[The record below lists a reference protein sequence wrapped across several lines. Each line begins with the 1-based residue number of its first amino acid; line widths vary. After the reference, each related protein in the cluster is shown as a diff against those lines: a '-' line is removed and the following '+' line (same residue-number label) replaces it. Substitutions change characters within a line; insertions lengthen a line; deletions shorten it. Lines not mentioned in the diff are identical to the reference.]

1 MTQLA
6 NTATPTDLLDRRSAA
21 VEEMIDRV
29 REIERRQGVT
39 RPALAAIEREL
50 IHLAS
55 RSELFPKE
63 QFAIKPGKPTIY
75 RLAEDPDNRF
85 ALYASAG
92 ALGKYQ
98 PPHNHTTWAVIA
110 GVHGNE
116 HNVMY
121 ERCDDRSVPGQG
133 KLRKTG
139 ERTVERGV
147 AVSYLPDDFH
157 TIQTLGNEEGLHL
170 HLYGLSLE
178 HLPDRIGF
186 KTPEDTAYE
195 RFMRAPN
202 IGAPLLPAH
211 DLKAM
216 ISDGGEL
223 AILDVREEGVFS
235 RRHLLFASSLP
246 LSRLELRI
254 DALVPRRSTRI
265 VLCDGDDGLAQR
277 AAARLMNLGYR
288 NLAILDGGVE
298 AWGQAGFEVFSGTYV
313 PSKAFGEFVE
323 HEEETPRMEA
333 AEIKALVDQGRDVV
347 ILDSRPLDEFRKMSI
362 PGGIDCPGAELVHR
376 AFGLVRSPDALVV
389 VNCAGRTRS
398 IIGAQSLINAGMPNK
413 VVALK
418 NGTMGW
424 HLAGLKLAHGET
436 RMAPLPMA
444 DGLWKAMQAA
454 ERVAKRF
461 GVRSIGL
468 NDLAR
473 FETESGERS
482 LYVFDVRSPEEYRS
496 GHRPGSRSA
505 PGGQLVQATDSY
517 AATRNARLV
526 LIDDNGVRAT
536 MTASWLIQM
545 GWDEVYVL
553 DGGLDG
559 PLEIGL
565 EPRTVL
571 GLAQA
576 KAPWIDP
583 HGLRSLLDAGEAVVV
598 DLDTSLRF
606 RERRIPGA
614 VFGIRSRLKELVPT
628 LPKGRRIVL
637 TSGDGLVAKLAAD
650 EVRAMTESEVAALL
664 GGTEAWI
671 AAGLP
676 TQSGADGLPAE
687 PDDVWY
693 RPYDRTTGVEEAM
706 KEYLSWELDLVRQ
719 IARDGDTRFR
729 TFPATMT

>member
-6 NTATPTDLLDRRSAA
+6 NTATPTDLLDRRHAA
-21 VEEMIDRV
+21 VNDVIDRV

-39 RPALAAIEREL
+39 RPALASIEREL

-55 RSELFPKE
+55 RTELFPKE
-63 QFAIKPGKPTIY
+63 QFAIRAGKPTIY

-92 ALGKYQ
+92 ARGKYQ

-110 GVHGNE
+110 GVYGQE

-121 ERCDDRSVPGQG
+121 ERSDDRSVPGQG
-133 KLRKTG
+133 NLRKTG

-157 TIQTLGNEEGLHL
+157 TIQTQGGEEGLHL

-186 KTPEDTAYE
+186 KTPEETSYE
-195 RFMRAPN
+195 RFTRAPN
-202 IGAPLLPAH
+202 IGAPLLPTR
-211 DLKAM
+211 DLKTM
-216 ISDGGEL
+216 ITDGGEL

-246 LSRLELRI
+246 LSRLELGI
-254 DALVPRRSTRI
+254 DALVPRRSARI
-265 VLCDGDDGLAQR
+265 VLIDADDGLAQR
-277 AAARLMNLGYR
+277 AAAKLMRFGYR

-298 AWGQAGFEVFSGTYV
+298 GWAEAGFELFGGTYV

-323 HEEETPRMEA
+323 HSQETPRMEA
-333 AEIKALVDQGRDVV
+333 AEVKALVDAGQDIV

-362 PGGIDCPGAELVHR
+362 PGGLDCPGAELVHR
-376 AFGLVRSPDALVV
+376 AFGLVRSPDTLVV

-398 IIGAQSLINAGMPNK
+398 IIGAQSLINAGLPNK

-424 HLAGLKLAHGET
+424 HLAGLKLAKGET
-436 RMAPLPMA
+436 AMAPLPTAEGLAKAKEAA
-444 DGLWKAMQAA
+444 D
-454 ERVAKRF
+454 RVARRF
-461 GVRSIGL
+461 GVRSIGPA
-468 NDLAR
+468 DLAR
-473 FETESGERS
+473 VRAEAAARS
-482 LYVFDVRSPEEYRS
+482 LYVFDVRSPEEYRC
-496 GHRPGSRSA
+496 GHRPGSRST

-517 AATRNARLV
+517 AATRNARIVLV
-526 LIDDNGVRAT
+526 DDNGVRAT

-545 GWDEVYVL
+545 GWEDVYVL

-559 PLEIGL
+559 PQEIGP
-565 EPRTVL
+565 EPRSVL
-571 GLAQA
+571 GLGGV
-576 KAPWIDP
+576 KASWIDP
-583 HGLRSLLDAGEAVVV
+583 HGLKQRLDAGDTIVI

-606 RERRIPGA
+606 RERHIPGA
-614 VFGIRSRLKELVPT
+614 VFGIRSRLQDLVST
-628 LPKGRRIVL
+628 LSKGKRLVL
-637 TSGDGLVAKLAAD
+637 TSSDGLAAKLAAD
-650 EVRAMTESEVAALL
+650 EVRAMAETEVSALL
-664 GGTEAWI
+664 GGTEAW
-671 AAGLP
+671 AAASLP
-676 TQSGADGLPAE
+676 TASGTETLPAE

-693 RPYDRTTGVEEAM
+693 RPYDRATGVEEAM

-719 IARDGDTRFR
+719 IERDGDTRFR
-729 TFPATMT
+729 TFPAA

>member
-1 MTQLA
+1 MSQQSNRA
-6 NTATPTDLLDRRSAA
+6 ISTDLLDRRAAA
-21 VEEMIDRV
+21 VNDMIERV

-39 RPALAAIEREL
+39 RAGLASIEREL
-50 IHLAS
+50 IQLAS
-55 RSELFPKE
+55 RTELFPKE
-63 QFAIKPGKPTIY
+63 QFAILPGKPTIY
-75 RLAEDPDNRF
+75 RLAEDPDHRF

-110 GVHGNE
+110 GVYGQE

-121 ERCDDRSVPGQG
+121 ERVDDRSVPGRG

-139 ERTVERGV
+139 ERTVTKGV

-157 TIQTLGNEEGLHL
+157 TIQTKGDEEGLHL

-186 KTPEDTAYE
+186 KTPDDTAYE

-216 ISDGGEL
+216 ITDGDEL
-223 AILDVREEGVFS
+223 AILDVREEGVFA

-254 DALVPRRSTRI
+254 DALVPRRQARI
-265 VLCDGDDGLAQR
+265 VLIDADDGLAQR
-277 AAARLMNLGYR
+277 AAAKLMSFGYR
-288 NLAILDGGVE
+288 NLAILDGGIE
-298 AWGQAGFEVFSGTYV
+298 GWAKAGYELFSGTYV

-323 HEEETPRMEA
+323 HEDGTPRMDA
-333 AEIKALVDQGRDVV
+333 AEIKALVEKGLDVV

-376 AFGLVRSPDALVV
+376 AFGLVRSPDTLVV

-398 IIGAQSLINAGMPNK
+398 IIGAQSLINAGLPNK

-424 HLAGLKLAHGET
+424 HLAGLKLAHGEKT
-436 RMAPLPMA
+436 MAPLPSSE
-444 DGLWKAMQAA
+444 GLRHAREAA
-454 ERVAKRF
+454 ERVAARF
-461 GVRSIGL
+461 GVRSIGTA
-468 NDLAR
+468 DLAR
-473 FETESGERS
+473 FEEESEQRS
-482 LYVFDVRSPEEYRS
+482 LYAFDVRSPEEYRA
-496 GHRPGSRSA
+496 GHRARSRSA

-517 AATRNARLV
+517 MAIRNARVVLV
-526 LIDDNGVRAT
+526 DDNGVRAT

-545 GWDEVYVL
+545 GWSEVYVL
-553 DGGLDG
+553 DGGLG
-559 PLEIGL
+559 GALETGA
-565 EPRTVL
+565 EHRCVL
-571 GLAQA
+571 GLGRVR
-576 KAPWIDP
+576 APWIDP
-583 HGLRSLLDAGEAVVV
+583 HGLKALTDAGEAVVI

-606 RERRIPGA
+606 RERRISGA
-614 VFGIRSRLKELVPT
+614 VFGIRSRLKDLVPT
-628 LPKGRRIVL
+628 LPKGRRLVL
-637 TSGDGLVAKLAAD
+637 TSSDGLAAKLAAD
-650 EVRAMTESEVAALL
+650 EVRALTEMDVAALL
-664 GGTEAWI
+664 GGTEAWV

-676 TQSGADGLPAE
+676 TQSGAEGLPAE

-693 RPYDRTTGVEEAM
+693 RPYDRATGVEEAM
-706 KEYLSWELDLVRQ
+706 KEYLSWEVDLVRQ
-719 IARDGDTRFR
+719 IERDGDTRFR
-729 TFPATMT
+729 TFPA

>member
-6 NTATPTDLLDRRSAA
+6 NTASPADLLDRRAAA
-21 VEEMIDRV
+21 VSDVIERV

-55 RSELFPKE
+55 RTELFPKE
-63 QFAIKPGKPTIY
+63 QFAILPGKPAIF

-110 GVHGNE
+110 GVFGQE

-139 ERTVERGV
+139 ERTVTKGV

-157 TIQTLGNEEGLHL
+157 TIQTQGDEEGLHL

-186 KTPEDTAYE
+186 ATPEATEYE

-202 IGAPLLPAH
+202 IGAPLLPAR

-216 ISDGGEL
+216 ISDSGEL

-235 RRHLLFASSLP
+235 KKHLLFASSLP

-254 DALVPRRSTRI
+254 DALVPRRSSRI
-265 VLCDGDDGLAQR
+265 VLVDGDDGLSQR
-277 AAARLMNLGYR
+277 AAAKLMRFGYR

-298 AWGQAGFEVFSGTYV
+298 GWAKAGYELFSGTYV

-323 HEEETPRMEA
+323 HEDGTPRMEA
-333 AEIKALVDQGRDVV
+333 AEIKALADKGQDMI

-376 AFGLVRSPDALVV
+376 AFGLVRSPETLVV

-398 IIGAQSLINAGMPNK
+398 IIGAQSLINAGLPNK

-424 HLAGLKLAHGET
+424 HLAGLKLAHGEKA
-436 RMAPLPMA
+436 MAPLPA
-444 DGLWKAMQAA
+444 AEGLKKAKEAA
-454 ERVAKRF
+454 ERVARRF
-461 GVRSIGL
+461 GVRSIGPA
-468 NDLAR
+468 DLAR
-473 FETESGERS
+473 FEAESESRS
-482 LYVFDVRSPEEYRS
+482 LYVFDVRSPEEYRA

-517 AATRNARLV
+517 AATRNARLA
-526 LIDDNGVRAT
+526 LIDNNAIRAT

-545 GWDEVYVL
+545 GWDEVYVV

-559 PLEIGL
+559 ALETGPERRRVAGL
-565 EPRTVL
+565 GQV
-571 GLAQA
+571 AS
-576 KAPWIDP
+576 PWIDP
-583 HGLRSLLDAGEAVVV
+583 HGLKALADAGEAVVI

-606 RERRIPGA
+606 RERRIRGA
-614 VFGIRSRLKELVPT
+614 VFGVRSRLKDLVPT
-628 LPKGRRIVL
+628 LTKGRRIVL
-637 TSGDGLVAKLAAD
+637 TSSDGLAAKLAAD
-650 EVRAMTESEVAALL
+650 EVRALTEMDVAALL
-664 GGTEAWI
+664 GGTEAWV

-676 TQSGADGLPAE
+676 TESGAEGLPAE

-693 RPYDRTTGVEEAM
+693 RPYDRATGVEEAM

-719 IARDGDTRFR
+719 ISRDGDTRFR
-729 TFPATMT
+729 TFPA

>member
-1 MTQLA
+1 MSQQSNRA
-6 NTATPTDLLDRRSAA
+6 ISTDLLDRRAAA
-21 VEEMIDRV
+21 VNDMIERV

-39 RPALAAIEREL
+39 RAGLASIEREL
-50 IHLAS
+50 IQLAS
-55 RSELFPKE
+55 RTELFPKE
-63 QFAIKPGKPTIY
+63 QFAILPGKPTIY
-75 RLAEDPDNRF
+75 RLAEDPDHRF

-110 GVHGNE
+110 GVYGQE

-121 ERCDDRSVPGQG
+121 ERVDDRSVPGRG

-139 ERTVERGV
+139 ERTVTKGV

-157 TIQTLGNEEGLHL
+157 TIQTKGDQEGLHL

-216 ISDGGEL
+216 ITDGGEL
-223 AILDVREEGVFS
+223 AILDVREEGVFA

-254 DALVPRRSTRI
+254 DALVPRRTARV
-265 VLCDGDDGLAQR
+265 VLIDADDGLAQR
-277 AAARLMNLGYR
+277 AAARLMTFGYH
-288 NLAILDGGVE
+288 NLAILDGGIE
-298 AWGQAGFEVFSGTYV
+298 GWAKAGYELFSGTYV

-323 HEEETPRMEA
+323 HEDGTPRMDA
-333 AEIKALVDQGRDVV
+333 AEIKALVEKGLDVV

-376 AFGLVRSPDALVV
+376 AFGLVRSPDTLVV

-398 IIGAQSLINAGMPNK
+398 IIGAQSLINAGLPNK

-424 HLAGLKLAHGET
+424 HLAGLKLAHGEKT
-436 RMAPLPMA
+436 MAPLPSSE
-444 DGLWKAMQAA
+444 GLRHAREAA
-454 ERVAKRF
+454 ERVAARF
-461 GVRSIGL
+461 GVRSIGTA
-468 NDLAR
+468 DLAR
-473 FETESGERS
+473 FEEESEQRS
-482 LYVFDVRSPEEYRS
+482 LYAFDVRSPEEYRA
-496 GHRPGSRSA
+496 GHRARSRSA

-517 AATRNARLV
+517 MAIRNARVVLV
-526 LIDDNGVRAT
+526 DDNGVRAT

-545 GWDEVYVL
+545 GWSEVYVL
-553 DGGLDG
+553 DGGLG
-559 PLEIGL
+559 GALETGA
-565 EPRTVL
+565 EHRCVL
-571 GLAQA
+571 GLGRVR
-576 KAPWIDP
+576 APWIDP
-583 HGLRSLLDAGEAVVV
+583 HGLKALTDAGEAVVI

-606 RERRIPGA
+606 RERRISGA
-614 VFGIRSRLKELVPT
+614 VFGIRSRLKDLVPT
-628 LPKGRRIVL
+628 LPKGRRLVL
-637 TSGDGLVAKLAAD
+637 TSSDGLAAKLAAD
-650 EVRAMTESEVAALL
+650 EVRALTEMDVAALL
-664 GGTEAWI
+664 GGTEAWV

-676 TQSGADGLPAE
+676 TQSGAEGLPAE

-693 RPYDRTTGVEEAM
+693 RPYDRATGVEEAM
-706 KEYLSWELDLVRQ
+706 KEYLSWEVDLVRQ
-719 IARDGDTRFR
+719 IERDGDTRFR
-729 TFPATMT
+729 TFPA

>member
-1 MTQLA
+1 MTQLSNRA
-6 NTATPTDLLDRRSAA
+6 TATDLSDRRSAA
-21 VEEMIDRV
+21 IDEVIDRV

-50 IHLAS
+50 IRLAS
-55 RSELFPKE
+55 RSELFPPE
-63 QFAIKPGKPTIY
+63 QFPARAGKAAVY
-75 RLAEDPDNRF
+75 RLAEDADNRF

-92 ALGKYQ
+92 APGKYQ

-110 GVHGNE
+110 GVYGDE

-121 ERCDDRSVPGQG
+121 ERVDDRSVPGKG
-133 KLRKTG
+133 RLRKTG
-139 ERTVERGV
+139 ERYVNRGV

-157 TIQTLGNEEGLHL
+157 TIAVNGKDPALHL

-178 HLPDRIGF
+178 HLPHRIGF
-186 KTPEDTAYE
+186 KTPEDTDYE
-195 RFMRAPN
+195 VFMRAPN
-202 IGAPLLPAH
+202 ITAPLLPPGE
-211 DLKAM
+211 LKAT
-216 ISDGGEL
+216 IADDGEL

-246 LSRLELRI
+246 LSRLELKI

-265 VLCDGDDGLAQR
+265 VLCDADDGLAQR
-277 AAARLMNLGYR
+277 AAARLMRLGYC
-288 NLAILDGGVE
+288 NLAILDGGIDGW
-298 AWGQAGFEVFSGTYV
+298 AKSGFELFSGTYV

-323 HEEETPRMEA
+323 HKEETPRMEA
-333 AEIKALVDQGRDVV
+333 AEVKALVDQGRDVV
-347 ILDSRPLDEFRKMSI
+347 ILDSRPLEEFKKMSI

-376 AFGLVRSPDALVV
+376 AFGLVRSPETLVV

-398 IIGAQSLINAGMPNK
+398 IIGAQSLINAGLPNK

-424 HLAGLKLAHGET
+424 HLAGLTLAHGEK
-436 RMAPLPMA
+436 RMAPLPA
-444 DGLWKAMQAA
+444 AEGLKKAREAA
-454 ERVAKRF
+454 ERIARRF
-461 GVRSIGL
+461 GVRSIGPA
-468 NDLAR
+468 DLAR
-473 FETESGERS
+473 FETESESRS
-482 LYVFDVRSPEEYRS
+482 LYVFDVRSPEEYRA
-496 GHRPGSRSA
+496 GHRPGARSA

-526 LIDDNGVRAT
+526 LVDDTGVRST

-545 GWDEVYVL
+545 GWDDVYVL

-559 PLEIGL
+559 PLEIGPEHL
-565 EPRTVL
+565 TVL
-571 GLAQA
+571 GLGQV

-583 HGLRSLLDAGEAVVV
+583 HGLKSLIDAGEAVVV

-614 VFGIRSRLKELVPT
+614 VFGIRSRLNGLVPT
-628 LPKGRRIVL
+628 LPKGRRLVL
-637 TSGDGLVAKLAAD
+637 TSGDGLAAKLAAG
-650 EVRAMTESEVAALL
+650 EVGSLTEAAVAALL
-664 GGTEAWI
+664 GGTDAWV
-671 AAGLP
+671 AAGFP
-676 TQSGADGLPAE
+676 TAAGADGLPAE

-693 RPYDRTTGVEEAM
+693 RPYDRATGVEEAM

-719 IARDGDTRFR
+719 IERDGDTRFR
-729 TFPATMT
+729 VFPAA

>member
-1 MTQLA
+1 MSQLS
-6 NTATPTDLLDRRSAA
+6 NHATSTDLLDRRAAA
-21 VEEMIDRV
+21 VNEVIERV

-39 RPALAAIEREL
+39 RAGLASIEREL
-50 IHLAS
+50 IQLAS
-55 RSELFPKE
+55 RTELFPRD
-63 QFAIKPGKPTIY
+63 QFAIRPGKPAIY
-75 RLAEDPDNRF
+75 RLAEDPDHRF

-110 GVHGNE
+110 GVYGHE

-121 ERCDDRSVPGQG
+121 ERVDDRSVPGQG
-133 KLRKTG
+133 RLRKTG
-139 ERTVERGV
+139 ERTVTKGV

-157 TIQTLGNEEGLHL
+157 TIQTAGNEEGLHL

-216 ISDGGEL
+216 ITDGAEL
-223 AILDVREEGVFS
+223 AILDVREEGVFAKC
-235 RRHLLFASSLP
+235 HLLFASSLP

-254 DALVPRRSTRI
+254 DALVPCRSARI
-265 VLCDGDDGLAQR
+265 VLIDADDGLAQR
-277 AAARLMNLGYR
+277 AAARLMTFGYR
-288 NLAILDGGVE
+288 NLAILDRGIEGW
-298 AWGQAGFEVFSGTYV
+298 AKAGYELFSGTYV

-323 HEEETPRMEA
+323 HEDGTPRMEA
-333 AEIKALVDQGRDVV
+333 AEIKALADKGQDIV

-376 AFGLVRSPDALVV
+376 AFGMVRSPETLVV

-398 IIGAQSLINAGMPNK
+398 IIGAQSLINAGLPNK

-424 HLAGLKLAHGET
+424 HLAGLKLAHGEKT
-436 RMAPLPMA
+436 MAPLPVA
-444 DGLWKAMQAA
+444 EGLKKAKEAA
-454 ERVAKRF
+454 ERVAARF
-461 GVRSIGL
+461 GVRSIGAA
-468 NDLAR
+468 DLTR
-473 FETESGERS
+473 FEEEREQRS
-482 LYVFDVRSPEEYRS
+482 LYVFDVRSPEEYRA
-496 GHRPGSRSA
+496 GHRARSRSA

-517 AATRNARLV
+517 MATRNARVVLV
-526 LIDDNGVRAT
+526 DDNGVRAT

-545 GWDEVYVL
+545 GWSDVYVL
-553 DGGLDG
+553 ADGLDG
-559 PLEIGL
+559 ALETGP
-565 EPRTVL
+565 EHRAVP
-571 GLAQA
+571 GLAQV
-576 KAPWIDP
+576 KAAWIDP
-583 HGLRSLLDAGEAVVV
+583 HGLKGLIDAGEAVVI
-598 DLDTSLRF
+598 DLDTSLRY
-606 RERRIPGA
+606 RERRIAGA
-614 VFGIRSRLKELVPT
+614 VFGIRSRLKDLVPT
-628 LPKGRRIVL
+628 LPKGRRLVL

-650 EVRAMTESEVAALL
+650 EVRALTEMDVAALL
-664 GGTEAWI
+664 GGTDAWV

-676 TQSGADGLPAE
+676 TQSGIDGLPAE

-693 RPYDRTTGVEEAM
+693 RPYDRATGVEAAM
-706 KEYLSWELDLVRQ
+706 KEYLSWEVDLVRQ
-719 IARDGDTRFR
+719 IERDGDTRFR
-729 TFPATMT
+729 TFPA

>member
-1 MTQLA
+1 MSQLS
-6 NTATPTDLLDRRSAA
+6 NRATSTDLLDRRAAA
-21 VEEMIDRV
+21 VNDMIERV

-39 RPALAAIEREL
+39 RAGLASIEREL
-50 IHLAS
+50 IQLAS
-55 RSELFPKE
+55 RTELFPKE
-63 QFAIKPGKPTIY
+63 QFAILPGKPTIY
-75 RLAEDPDNRF
+75 RLAEDPDHRF

-110 GVHGNE
+110 GVYGQE

-121 ERCDDRSVPGQG
+121 ERVDDRSVPGRG

-139 ERTVERGV
+139 ERTVTKGV

-157 TIQTLGNEEGLHL
+157 TIQTKGDEEGLHL

-186 KTPEDTAYE
+186 KTPDDTAYE

-216 ISDGGEL
+216 ITDGDEL
-223 AILDVREEGVFS
+223 AILDVREEGVFA

-254 DALVPRRSTRI
+254 DALVPRRQARI
-265 VLCDGDDGLAQR
+265 VLIDADDGLAQR
-277 AAARLMNLGYR
+277 AAAKLMSFGYR
-288 NLAILDGGVE
+288 NLAILDGGIE
-298 AWGQAGFEVFSGTYV
+298 GWAKAGYELFSGTYV

-323 HEEETPRMEA
+323 HEDGTPRMDA
-333 AEIKALVDQGRDVV
+333 AEIKALVEKGLDVV

-376 AFGLVRSPDALVV
+376 AFGLVRSPDTLVV

-398 IIGAQSLINAGMPNK
+398 IIGAQSLINAGLPNK

-424 HLAGLKLAHGET
+424 HLAGLKLAHGEKT
-436 RMAPLPMA
+436 MAPLPSSE
-444 DGLWKAMQAA
+444 GLRHAREAA
-454 ERVAKRF
+454 ERVAARF
-461 GVRSIGL
+461 GVRSIGTA
-468 NDLAR
+468 DLAR
-473 FETESGERS
+473 FEEESEQRS
-482 LYVFDVRSPEEYRS
+482 LYAFDVRSPEEYRA
-496 GHRPGSRSA
+496 GHRARSRSA

-517 AATRNARLV
+517 MAIRNARVVLV
-526 LIDDNGVRAT
+526 DDNGVRAT

-545 GWDEVYVL
+545 GWSEVYVL
-553 DGGLDG
+553 DGGLG
-559 PLEIGL
+559 GALETGA
-565 EPRTVL
+565 EHRCVL
-571 GLAQA
+571 GLGRVR
-576 KAPWIDP
+576 APWIDP
-583 HGLRSLLDAGEAVVV
+583 HGLKALTDAGEAVVI

-606 RERRIPGA
+606 RERRISGA
-614 VFGIRSRLKELVPT
+614 VFGIRSRLKDLVPT
-628 LPKGRRIVL
+628 LPKGRRLVL
-637 TSGDGLVAKLAAD
+637 TSSDGLAAKLAAD
-650 EVRAMTESEVAALL
+650 EVRALTEMDVAALL
-664 GGTEAWI
+664 GGTEAWV

-676 TQSGADGLPAE
+676 TQSGAEGLPAE

-693 RPYDRTTGVEEAM
+693 RPYDRATGVEEAM
-706 KEYLSWELDLVRQ
+706 KEYLSWEVDLVRQ
-719 IARDGDTRFR
+719 IERDGDTRFR
-729 TFPATMT
+729 TFPA

>member
-1 MTQLA
+1 MSQLS
-6 NTATPTDLLDRRSAA
+6 NRATSTDLLDRRAAA
-21 VEEMIDRV
+21 VNEVIERV
-29 REIERRQGVT
+29 REIEHRLGVT
-39 RPALAAIEREL
+39 RPAMAAIEREL
-50 IHLAS
+50 IQLAS
-55 RSELFPKE
+55 RTELFPKE
-63 QFAIKPGKPTIY
+63 QFAILPGKPAIY
-75 RLAEDPDNRF
+75 RLAEDPDHRF

-110 GVHGNE
+110 GVYGQE

-121 ERCDDRSVPGQG
+121 ERVDDRSVPGQG
-133 KLRKTG
+133 KLKKTG
-139 ERTVERGV
+139 ERTVTKGV

-157 TIQTLGNEEGLHL
+157 TIQTKGDEEGLHL

-202 IGAPLLPAH
+202 IGAPLLPAQ

-216 ISDGGEL
+216 ITDGAEL

-235 RRHLLFASSLP
+235 KRHLLFASSLP

-254 DALVPRRSTRI
+254 DALVPRRSARI
-265 VLCDGDDGLAQR
+265 VLIDADDGLAQR
-277 AAARLMNLGYR
+277 AAAKLMLFGYR
-288 NLAILDGGVE
+288 NLAILDGGIE
-298 AWGQAGFEVFSGTYV
+298 AWAKAGYELFSGTYV

-323 HEEETPRMEA
+323 HEDGTPRMDA
-333 AEIKALVDQGRDVV
+333 AEIKALADKGQDIV

-376 AFGLVRSPDALVV
+376 AFGLVRSPETLVV

-398 IIGAQSLINAGMPNK
+398 IIGAQSLINAGLPNK

-424 HLAGLKLAHGET
+424 HLAGLELAHGEKT
-436 RMAPLPMA
+436 MAPLPSA
-444 DGLWKAMQAA
+444 EGLKAAKDAA
-454 ERVAKRF
+454 ERVAARF
-461 GVRSIGL
+461 GVRSIGIA
-468 NDLAR
+468 DLAR
-473 FETESGERS
+473 FEEESTQRS
-482 LYVFDVRSPEEYRS
+482 LYVFDVRSPEEYRA

-517 AATRNARLV
+517 MATRNARVVLV
-526 LIDDNGVRAT
+526 DDNGIRAT

-545 GWDEVYVL
+545 GWSDVYVL
-553 DGGLDG
+553 DGGLPG
-559 PLEIGL
+559 ALVTGAERP
-565 EPRTVL
+565 TVL
-571 GLAQA
+571 GLGLV
-576 KAPWIDP
+576 KSPWIDP
-583 HGLRSLLDAGEAVVV
+583 HGLKSLLDAGEAVVI
-598 DLDTSLRF
+598 DLDTSLRY

-614 VFGIRSRLKELVPT
+614 VFGIRSRLKDLVPN
-628 LPKGRRIVL
+628 LPKGRRLVL
-637 TSGDGLVAKLAAD
+637 TSGDGLAARLAAD
-650 EVRAMTESEVAALL
+650 EVRALTEMDVAALL
-664 GGTEAWI
+664 GGTEAWA

-676 TQSGADGLPAE
+676 TQSGAEGLPPE

-693 RPYDRTTGVEEAM
+693 RPYDRATGVEAAM
-706 KEYLSWELDLVRQ
+706 KEYLSWEVDLVRQ
-719 IARDGDTRFR
+719 IERDGDARFR
-729 TFPATMT
+729 KFPR

>member
-1 MTQLA
+1 MSQLS
-6 NTATPTDLLDRRSAA
+6 NRATSTDLLDRRAAA
-21 VEEMIDRV
+21 VNDMIERV

-39 RPALAAIEREL
+39 RAGLASIEREL
-50 IHLAS
+50 IQLAS
-55 RSELFPKE
+55 RTELFPKE
-63 QFAIKPGKPTIY
+63 QFAILPGKPTIY
-75 RLAEDPDNRF
+75 RLAEDPDHRF

-110 GVHGNE
+110 GVYGQE

-121 ERCDDRSVPGQG
+121 ERVDDRSVPGRG
-133 KLRKTG
+133 RLRKTG
-139 ERTVERGV
+139 ERTVTKGV

-157 TIQTLGNEEGLHL
+157 TIQTKGDEEGLHL

-186 KTPEDTAYE
+186 KTPDDTAYE

-216 ISDGGEL
+216 ITDGDEL
-223 AILDVREEGVFS
+223 AILDVREEGVFA

-254 DALVPRRSTRI
+254 DALVPRRQARI
-265 VLCDGDDGLAQR
+265 VLIDADDGLAQR
-277 AAARLMNLGYR
+277 AAAKLMSFGYR
-288 NLAILDGGVE
+288 NLAILDGGIE
-298 AWGQAGFEVFSGTYV
+298 GWAKAGYELFSGTYV

-323 HEEETPRMEA
+323 HEDGTPRMDA
-333 AEIKALVDQGRDVV
+333 AEIKALVEKGLDVV

-376 AFGLVRSPDALVV
+376 AFGLVRSPDTLVV

-398 IIGAQSLINAGMPNK
+398 IIGAQSLINAGLPNK

-424 HLAGLKLAHGET
+424 HLAGLKLAHGEKT
-436 RMAPLPMA
+436 MAPLPSSE
-444 DGLWKAMQAA
+444 GLRHAREAA
-454 ERVAKRF
+454 ERVAARF
-461 GVRSIGL
+461 GVRSIGTA
-468 NDLAR
+468 DLAR
-473 FETESGERS
+473 FEEESEQRS
-482 LYVFDVRSPEEYRS
+482 LYAFDVRSPEEYRA
-496 GHRPGSRSA
+496 GHRARSRSA

-517 AATRNARLV
+517 MAIRNARVVLV
-526 LIDDNGVRAT
+526 DDNGVRAT

-545 GWDEVYVL
+545 GWSEVYVL
-553 DGGLDG
+553 DGGLG
-559 PLEIGL
+559 GALETGA
-565 EPRTVL
+565 EHRCVL
-571 GLAQA
+571 GLGRVR
-576 KAPWIDP
+576 APWIDP
-583 HGLRSLLDAGEAVVV
+583 HGLKALTDAGEAVVI

-606 RERRIPGA
+606 RERRISGA
-614 VFGIRSRLKELVPT
+614 VFGIRSRLKDLVPT
-628 LPKGRRIVL
+628 LPKGRRLVL
-637 TSGDGLVAKLAAD
+637 TSSDGLAAKLAAD
-650 EVRAMTESEVAALL
+650 EVRALTEMDVAALL
-664 GGTEAWI
+664 GGTEAWV

-676 TQSGADGLPAE
+676 TQSGAEGLPAE

-693 RPYDRTTGVEEAM
+693 RPYDRATGVEEAM
-706 KEYLSWELDLVRQ
+706 KEYLSWEVDLVRQ
-719 IARDGDTRFR
+719 IERDGDTRFR
-729 TFPATMT
+729 TFPA

>member
-1 MTQLA
+1 MTLA

-21 VEEMIDRV
+21 VEDMIDRV
-29 REIERRQGVT
+29 REIERRLGVT

-55 RSELFPKE
+55 RTELFPKE
-63 QFAIKPGKPTIY
+63 QFAIRPGKPTIY
-75 RLAEDPDNRF
+75 RLAEDPDSRF

-98 PPHNHTTWAVIA
+98 PPHNHTTWAAIA
-110 GVHGNE
+110 GVYGQE

-121 ERCDDRSVPGQG
+121 ERVDDRSVPGKG
-133 KLRKTG
+133 RLRKTG
-139 ERTVERGV
+139 ERTVTTGI

-157 TIQTLGNEEGLHL
+157 TIQTKGDEEGLHL

-178 HLPDRIGF
+178 HLPNRIGF
-186 KTPEDTAYE
+186 ATPEAGEYE

-202 IGAPLLPAH
+202 IGAPLLLAR

-223 AILDVREEGVFS
+223 TILDVREEGVFS
-235 RRHLLFASSLP
+235 RRHLLFASSAP

-265 VLCDGDDGLAQR
+265 VLIDADDGLAQR
-277 AAARLMNLGYR
+277 AAARLMNFGYR

-298 AWGQAGFEVFSGTYV
+298 AWGKAGYELFSGTYV

-323 HEEETPRMEA
+323 HEEQTPRLDA
-333 AEIKALVDQGRDVV
+333 AEIKALADKGQDMV

-376 AFGLVRSPDALVV
+376 AFGLVRSPETLVV

-436 RMAPLPMA
+436 VMAPLPSA
-444 DGLWKAMQAA
+444 DGLKKAKDAA
-454 ERVAKRF
+454 ERVARRF
-461 GVRSIGL
+461 GIRSIGL
-468 NDLAR
+468 SDLER
-473 FETESGERS
+473 FEAESDARS
-482 LYVFDVRSPEEYRS
+482 LYVFDVRSPEEYRA
-496 GHRPGSRSA
+496 GHRAGSRSA

-517 AATRNARLV
+517 AATRNARIA

-536 MTASWLIQM
+536 MTASWLLQM
-545 GWDEVYVL
+545 GWEDVYVVEA
-553 DGGLDG
+553 GLTG
-559 PLEIGL
+559 PLETGP
-565 EPRTVL
+565 ERRSVL
-571 GLAQA
+571 GLALA
-576 KAPWIDP
+576 KSHWIDP
-583 HGLRSLLDAGEAVVV
+583 HGLKALIEAGEAVVV

-614 VFGIRSRLKELVPT
+614 LFGIRSRLKDLVPT
-628 LPKGRRIVL
+628 LPKGKRVVM
-637 TSGDGLVAKLAAD
+637 TSGDGLVARLAAD
-650 EVRAMTESEVAALL
+650 EMQALTEKETAALL
-664 GGTEAWI
+664 GGTEAWT

-676 TQSGADGLPAE
+676 TASGSDGLPAQ

-693 RPYDRTTGVEEAM
+693 RPYDRATGVEEAM
-706 KEYLSWELDLVRQ
+706 KEYLSWEIELVRQ
-719 IARDGDTRFR
+719 IERDGDTRFR
-729 TFPATMT
+729 TFSAA